1 MFDDLTFPQLVFV
14 AMALAMLAVAILAFV
29 MYGVANSPVCC
40 AITFGGVLVLSCFI
54 E

>member
-1 MFDDLTFPQLVFV
+1 MFDKLTIPQLVFV
-14 AMALAMLAVAILAFV
+14 VVALAMLSVAILAFV

-40 AITFGGVLVLSCFI
+40 AITFGGVLALSCCV